1 VVQAVWAQ
9 STSQQR
15 ELKMAG
21 QSFPVVVFIARSFF
35 NIPLCGVAG
44 RGGLG
49 R

>member
-21 QSFPVVVFIARSFF
+21 QSFPVVVFIVRSFF

-44 RGGLG
+44 RVGLG